1 MGCVCHKD
9 GSINRIHFGYPG
21 TSGFVFGG
29 TNFETGGED
38 EIGGYVG
45 HPKYTS
51 GHIKTECST
60 K

>member
-29 TNFETGGED
+29 TNFGSGGED

-51 GHIKTECST
+51 GHIKT
-60 K
+60 